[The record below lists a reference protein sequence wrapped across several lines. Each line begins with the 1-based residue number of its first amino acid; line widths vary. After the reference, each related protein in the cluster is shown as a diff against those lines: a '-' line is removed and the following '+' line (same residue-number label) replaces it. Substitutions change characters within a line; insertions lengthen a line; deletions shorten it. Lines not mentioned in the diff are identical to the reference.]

1 MTLNEIF
8 SIIIAILT
16 AVTAGLIGAFALMKR
31 MTLAADAISHVALPG
46 LGIAIILTINPIIG
60 AAAALLIGAILIWK
74 LEQKT
79 GLSTETT
86 IGVVFSFAL
95 ALGAMFTPSED
106 LIDAL
111 FGKFQGISWPIF
123 ILGLICAILIIW
135 FIAKYK
141 DALVLNLFS
150 KDLALATGVNTNKLD
165 LFFILA
171 FALTIILGLKFLGAL
186 LVGSLVIIPAAV
198 ARQLTGNLKSF
209 LLISATVSLIS
220 MVAGILIS
228 SRYGTELGPTVI
240 IMAAALF
247 FLSLL
252 KKEK

>member
-1 MTLNEIF
+1 MALNEIF

-46 LGIAIILTINPIIG
+46 IGIAIIFTVNPIIG

-86 IGVVFSFAL
+86 IGVVFTSAL
-95 ALGAMFTPSED
+95 ALGAMLTTSEE

-111 FGKFQGISWPIF
+111 FGRFQGISWPIF
-123 ILGLICAILIIW
+123 IIGLICATLIIW
-135 FIAKYK
+135 FVIKYK
-141 DALVLNLFS
+141 DELVLNLFS
-150 KDLALATGVNTNKLD
+150 KDLAKATGVDTNKLD

-186 LVGSLVIIPAAV
+186 LAGSLAIIPAAV

-209 LLISATVSLIS
+209 LLISAIVSLVSMIS
-220 MVAGILIS
+220 GILIS

-240 IMAAALF
+240 IVAAALF

-252 KKEK
+252 RKGV